1 MRESVER
8 ESLGKRGNSRYSK
21 GKSIDFLQHLDNTT
35 TSFFFTNFP
44 EDALSEELWRL
55 FLKFGRVWE
64 VYIPKKVDK
73 RGR

>member
-1 MRESVER
+1 VGR
-8 ESLGKRGNSRYSK
+8 GGNSRSSK
-21 GKSIDFLQHLDNTT
+21 GISFDYLQHLDNTT

-44 EDALSEELWRL
+44 EDASSEDLWRL
-55 FLKFGRVWE
+55 FLKYGRVWE